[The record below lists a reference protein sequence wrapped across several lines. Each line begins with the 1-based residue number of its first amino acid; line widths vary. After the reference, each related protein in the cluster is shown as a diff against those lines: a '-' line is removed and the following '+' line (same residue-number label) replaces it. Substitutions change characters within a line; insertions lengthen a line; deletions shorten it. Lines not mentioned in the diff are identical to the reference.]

1 MKKHN
6 ALVLFFF
13 ESRHDMIYT
22 TKFNTLSDRLSVDIS
37 FMHFVNDDDVQE
49 ELMRLKEENA
59 TISSGEFNNKTQ
71 DVVFN
76 ENVDVSSK
84 NT

>member
-1 MKKHN
+1 
-6 ALVLFFF
+6 
-13 ESRHDMIYT
+13 MIYT